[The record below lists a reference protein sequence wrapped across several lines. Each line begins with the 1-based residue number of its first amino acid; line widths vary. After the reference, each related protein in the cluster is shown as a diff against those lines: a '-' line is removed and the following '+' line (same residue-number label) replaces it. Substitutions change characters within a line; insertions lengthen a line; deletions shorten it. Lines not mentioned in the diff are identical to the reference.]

1 MRIGFVGA
9 GKVGFSLGKY
19 MTERKVSVSG
29 YYSLH
34 PDSALLASE
43 FTHTRHFLLLDDL
56 VRASDAVFLTVPD
69 GVINSVWNSLKRS
82 DLQGKFICHCS
93 GSLSSAI
100 FSGIDRTGAFGYS
113 IHPLFAVNDRL
124 QSYKEL
130 SHAFFTIEGSAEH
143 IQLWEKM
150 FTGFGN
156 SVRIISA
163 RDKTLY
169 HASAVCVSNLVIGL
183 YETAVRLLSSC
194 GFSPDEA
201 QKALGPLFIHNAQ
214 ALAGLGCE
222 SALTGPV
229 ERADLSTIENHLDIL
244 SGNER
249 EIYIRLSEVLVD
261 IAKRKHPNKDYGAIS
276 WLLKDAREK
285 ERNGKNEKNGSNI

>member
-1 MRIGFVGA
+1 MRIGFAGA

-43 FTHTRHFLLLDDL
+43 FTHTRHFLLLEEL
-56 VRASDAVFLTVPD
+56 VHASDAVFLTVPD
-69 GVINSVWNSLKRS
+69 GAIGSVWNSLKRF

-143 IQLWEKM
+143 IQVWEAM
-150 FTGFGN
+150 FKGFGN
-156 SVRIISA
+156 PVRIISSE
-163 RDKTLY
+163 DKTLY

-183 YETAVRLLSSC
+183 YESAVRLLSSC
-194 GFSPDEA
+194 GFEPDEA

-214 ALAGLGCE
+214 ALSLHGCE
-222 SALTGPV
+222 AALTGPV
-229 ERADLSTIENHLDIL
+229 ERADLSTIKKHLEVL

-261 IAKRKHPNKDYGAIS
+261 IAQRKHPEKAYGTIS
-276 WLLKDAREK
+276 ALLNEALNT
-285 ERNGKNEKNGSNI
+285 ERNGKNEKNGSYI

>member
-19 MTERKVSVSG
+19 MTERNVCVSG

-43 FTHTRHFLLLDDL
+43 FTHTQQFLRIEDL
-56 VRASDAVFLTVPD
+56 IRASDAVFLTVPD
-69 GVINSVWNSLKRS
+69 GAITSVWNSLKRFN
-82 DLQGKFICHCS
+82 LQGKFICHCS

-130 SHAFFTIEGSAEH
+130 SHAFFTIEGPEEH

-163 RDKTLY
+163 ENKTLY

-194 GFSPDEA
+194 GFDPDEA
-201 QKALGPLFIHNAQ
+201 QEALQPLFIHNAQ
-214 ALAGLGCE
+214 ALAMQGCE
-222 SALTGPV
+222 AALTGPV
-229 ERADLSTIENHLDIL
+229 ERADISTIKNHLNVL
-244 SGNER
+244 SGNEH
-249 EIYIRLSEVLVD
+249 EIYIRLSEVLAD
-261 IAKRKHPNKDYGAIS
+261 IVKRKHPDKDYGKIS
-276 WLLKDAREK
+276 ALLSNTLDE
-285 ERNGKNEKNGSNI
+285 ERNGKNEKNSSNI